1 MLFKGYCAYLFWTQC
16 CHCVFVPSYFGH
28 GSFNILICLDLNS
41 TLIQAVYKMS
51 TVLPRTL
58 LGNVF
63 ALSGKCDKLI

>member
-1 MLFKGYCAYLFWTQC
+1 MFLKGCCAYHFWTQC
-16 CHCVFVPSYFGH
+16 CRCVFVPSYFGH
-28 GSFNILICLDLNS
+28 GSLNIWICLELNF